1 MKNMNQLDPQ
11 LWQRFLKI
19 AQPFFYPLEA
29 GSGKTFLSLLLLL
42 LIFLFA
48 AFFVLVSLIAIAS
61 QSIFPDS
68 FSKIAPGLYES
79 VTGVV
84 YSHYIIIVL
93 LMLLVPIGTFFWYRN
108 QIKTRWKPWAFL
120 TVLLLLSLSVSGLNV
135 IISYVGN
142 FFTTALAEKNQ
153 DEFWRF
159 LYVYASVFVVG
170 TPIVV
175 MYGYTRDR
183 LGNYWRKWLTDQ
195 FLEKYLNQRAF
206 YQIESEGKIDNPDQ
220 RITEDIKSFTITSL
234 RFLLIILGSIID
246 VISFTGILFSIS
258 KSLSVFLL
266 IYATIGTVITVV
278 IGRRLIPLNFNQL
291 RREADFRYGLVHV
304 RDNAESIAFYQG
316 EEQEL
321 NQVKNR
327 FMQAFNN
334 FNLLIGWQRNVNYF
348 TKSYEY
354 AVIILPSLI
363 LVPIYFAGTIKYG
376 DITQAN
382 FAFGQVLGAFSIVVS
397 EIEILS
403 AFAAGINRLAT
414 FCEFLEYP
422 KTRYHGDTQID
433 LTINSP
439 LALEHVTLQTPNYQ
453 KILVKDLSL
462 TLTSSQGLLIMGQS
476 GVGKSSLLRAIAG
489 LWTSGTGR
497 LVRPE
502 LSSMLFLPQRPYMIL
517 GTLRQQ
523 LLYPNTEREIHEA
536 ELHQVLQLVNLADLP
551 ERVNGFDAELD
562 WANVLSLGEQQRLA
576 FARLLINKPRYAILD
591 EATSALDFKNEE
603 LLYQKLDETETTYIS
618 VGHRMSLLR
627 YHEYVL
633 ELKGDQKWRLVSSKD
648 YQAEMS
654 LLAP

>member
-1 MKNMNQLDPQ
+1 MNQLNPQ
-11 LWQRFLKI
+11 VWKRFLKI

-29 GSGKTFLSLLLLL
+29 GSGKIFLSLLFLL
-42 LIFLFA
+42 LIFIFA
-48 AFFVLVSLIAIAS
+48 TFFVWVSVVAIAS
-61 QSIFPDS
+61 QYVFPEFFNS
-68 FSKIAPGLYES
+68 IAPGLYES
-79 VTGVV
+79 VESII
-84 YSHYIIIVL
+84 YSPYIIAVL
-93 LMLLVPIGTFFWYRN
+93 FMLLVPIVTFFLYRN
-108 QIKTRWKPWAFL
+108 QIKTRWQPWAFL
-120 TVLLLLSLSVSGLNV
+120 TILLLLSISVSGLNV

-153 DEFWRF
+153 NEFWRF
-159 LYVYASVFVVG
+159 LYVYAGVFVVG

-175 MYGYTRDR
+175 LYMYSRDC
-183 LGNYWRKWLTDQ
+183 LGNYWRKWLTDK
-195 FLEKYLNQRAF
+195 FLEQYFSQRAF
-206 YQIESEGKIDNPDQ
+206 YKIESEGKIDNPDQ

-246 VISFTGILFSIS
+246 IISFTGILFSIS
-258 KSLSVFLL
+258 KSLSVFLI
-266 IYATIGTVITVV
+266 IYASIGTLITVV

-327 FMQAFNN
+327 FIQAFNN

-363 LVPIYFAGTIKYG
+363 LAPIYFGGTIKYG

-382 FAFGQVLGAFSIVVS
+382 FAFAQVLGAFSIIVS

-414 FCEFLEYP
+414 FSEFLEYP
-422 KTRYHGDTQID
+422 KTVDQGDTQID
-433 LTINSP
+433 LMINSP
-439 LALEHVTLQTPNYQ
+439 LALEHITLQTPNYH
-453 KILVKDLSL
+453 KTLVKDLSL
-462 TLTSSQGLLIMGQS
+462 TLASSQGLLIMGQS

-523 LLYPNTEREIHEA
+523 LLYPSTEREVDEA
-536 ELHQVLQLVNLADLP
+536 ELYQVLQLVNLADLP

-591 EATSALDFKNEE
+591 EATSALDLKNEE

-633 ELKGDQKWRLVSSKD
+633 ELKGDQKWRLVPTKD
-648 YQAEMS
+648 YQVEMG
-654 LLAP
+654 L

>member
-1 MKNMNQLDPQ
+1 MKKKNMNQFDPQ

-29 GSGKTFLSLLLLL
+29 GSGKGFLSLLLSL

-48 AFFVLVSLIAIAS
+48 AVFVLVSVVSICS
-61 QSIFPDS
+61 QYIFPD
-68 FSKIAPGLYES
+68 FFNTIAPGLYES
-79 VTGVV
+79 VASII
-84 YSHYIIIVL
+84 YSPYIIIVI
-93 LMLLVPIGTFFWYRN
+93 LMLGIPMGMFFGYRN
-108 QIKTRWKPWAFL
+108 KIQTRWQPWAFL
-120 TVLLLLSLSVSGLNV
+120 SVLLFLSLSVSGLNV

-142 FFTTALAEKNQ
+142 FFTTALAEKSQN
-153 DEFWRF
+153 EFWRF
-159 LYVYASVFVVG
+159 LYVYAGVFVVG

-175 MYGYTRDR
+175 MYSYTRDR
-183 LGNYWRKWLTDQ
+183 LGNCWRKWLTDE
-195 FLEKYLNQRAF
+195 FLDHYLSQRAF
-206 YQIESEGKIDNPDQ
+206 YQIESDGKIDNPDQ

-234 RFLLIILGSIID
+234 RFLLILLGSIID

-258 KSLSVFLL
+258 KSLSIFLL
-266 IYATIGTVITVV
+266 IYAAIGTIITVL
-278 IGRRLIPLNFNQL
+278 IGQRLIPLNFNQL

-316 EEQEL
+316 EHQEL
-321 NQVKNR
+321 NQVKQR
-327 FMQAFNN
+327 FFQAFNN

-348 TKSYEY
+348 TRSYEY

-363 LVPIYFAGTIKYG
+363 LAPIYFAGTIKYG

-382 FAFGQVLGAFSIVVS
+382 FAFTQVLGAFSIVVS

-414 FCEFLEYP
+414 FSEFLEYP
-422 KTRYHGDTQID
+422 KTVDQGDTQID
-433 LTINSP
+433 MTVDSP
-439 LALEHVTLQTPNYQ
+439 LALEHITLNTPNYQ

-462 TLTSSQGLLIMGQS
+462 TLASGQGLLIMGQS

-523 LLYPNTEREIHEA
+523 LLYPNSNREVDETELR
-536 ELHQVLQLVNLADLP
+536 QVLKLVNLEDLP
-551 ERVNGFDAELD
+551 ERLNGFDAELD

-576 FARLLINKPRYAILD
+576 FARLLLSKPRYAILD
-591 EATSALDFKNEE
+591 EATSALDLKNEA
-603 LLYQKLDETETTYIS
+603 LLYQKLHETETTYIS

-627 YHEYVL
+627 YHQNVL
-633 ELKGDQKWRLVSSKD
+633 ELMGDQKWRLVSAKD
-648 YQAEMS
+648 YQKH
-654 LLAP
+654 LGD